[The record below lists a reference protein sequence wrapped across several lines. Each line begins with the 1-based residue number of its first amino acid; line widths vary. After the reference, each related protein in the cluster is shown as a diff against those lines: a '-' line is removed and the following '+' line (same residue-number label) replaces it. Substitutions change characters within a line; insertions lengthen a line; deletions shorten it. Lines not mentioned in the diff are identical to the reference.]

1 VQPGEG
7 TGVSDEHNKDKAEGV
22 GNKRVWEK
30 AEATGDTS
38 EQMRVWLE
46 LRRGEWIRLE
56 WARCQGGSLSN
67 LFFLENTVELRFI
80 ILRKGR
86 IRSKMPRNTC

>member
-1 VQPGEG
+1 M
-7 TGVSDEHNKDKAEGV
+7 

-30 AEATGDTS
+30 AEVTGDAS
-38 EQMRVWLE
+38 EQRRVWLE

-56 WARCQGGSLSN
+56 WARYHGGSLSN
-67 LFFLENTVELRFI
+67 LFFLLKNTVELHFI

-86 IRSKMPRNTC
+86 IRSKMPKNTC

>member
-1 VQPGEG
+1 MAAG
-7 TGVSDEHNKDKAEGV
+7 DDKHNKDKAEGV

-30 AEATGDTS
+30 AEATGDAS
-38 EQMRVWLE
+38 EQWRVWLE

-67 LFFLENTVELRFI
+67 LFFS
-80 ILRKGR
+80 RKHSR
-86 IRSKMPRNTC
+86 ATLHYIKKR